1 MTGILMERDRASFDA
16 LTGRRILVVGASSGS
31 GRATALAL
39 VRAGAEV
46 VFSARRTDKLRAAV
60 DEAGAGHVVA
70 IDVLDGDSVNRGV
83 NKAAE
88 LLGGTIDGIVYSSG
102 MSPLR
107 PMAELA
113 QDDWQQI
120 FGVNAIGPNL
130 VVASALPHFGDDA
143 VVAVFSSDSS
153 LQPRHSLTAYAAAKR
168 ALEATLEGWRTEL
181 LGGTRFLAVLLGPTM
196 PTEFGDDYDPKT
208 VGAAFV
214 HWQRQGMR
222 TALMNADDVAN
233 GLTSCLAAMFA
244 APEFGMETILLRA
257 PEHPQPEP
265 QQ

>member
-1 MTGILMERDRASFDA
+1 MDRTTFDA
-16 LTGRRILVVGASSGS
+16 LAGRRLLVVGASSGS

-39 VRAGAEV
+39 VGAGAEV
-46 VFSARRTDKLRAAV
+46 VFAARRTDKLQAAV

-70 IDVLDGDSVNRGV
+70 IDVLDSDSVSHGV
-83 NKAAE
+83 KEAARV
-88 LLGGTIDGIVYSSG
+88 LGGTIDGIVYSSG

-107 PMAELA
+107 PMAELTHA
-113 QDDWQQI
+113 DWQQI
-120 FGVNAIGPNL
+120 FGVNTIGPNL
-130 VVASALPHFGDDA
+130 VIGATLPYLSDDA
-143 VVAVFSSDSS
+143 VVTVFSSDSS

-196 PTEFGDDYDPKT
+196 PTEFGDDYDPET
-208 VGAAFV
+208 VGATFA

-222 TALMNADDVAN
+222 TAMMNADDVAN

-244 APEFGMETILLRA
+244 APDFGMETILLRA

-265 QQ
+265 Q

>member
-1 MTGILMERDRASFDA
+1 MDRTTFDA
-16 LTGRRILVVGASSGS
+16 LAGRRILAVGASSGS

-39 VRAGAEV
+39 VGAGAEV
-46 VFSARRTDKLRAAV
+46 VFAARRIDKLQAAV

-70 IDVLDGDSVNRGV
+70 IDVLDSGSVSRGV

-107 PMAELA
+107 PMAELTHE
-113 QDDWQQI
+113 DWQQI

-130 VVASALPHFGDDA
+130 VITSALPYLSDDA

-168 ALEATLEGWRTEL
+168 ALEAALEGWRTEL

-196 PTEFGDDYDPKT
+196 PTEFGDDYDPET
-208 VGAAFV
+208 VGATFV

-222 TALMNADDVAN
+222 TALMHADDVAN
-233 GLTSCLAAMFA
+233 GLASCLGAMFA